1 MDYANKRRAADGLPR
16 ATTNRE
22 VAESLIRLAEEFE
35 DRAAAEEGNDPRDRE

>member
-1 MDYANKRRAADGLPR
+1 VRCRRLAE

-35 DRAAAEEGNDPRDRE
+35 DRAAAAEEGNDPCDRG